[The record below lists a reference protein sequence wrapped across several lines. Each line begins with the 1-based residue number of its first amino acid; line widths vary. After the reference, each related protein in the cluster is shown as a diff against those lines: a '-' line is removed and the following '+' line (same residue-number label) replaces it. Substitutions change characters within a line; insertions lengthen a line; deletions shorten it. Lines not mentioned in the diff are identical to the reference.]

1 MIKDRRDLIISDYI
15 HNNRE
20 VVSDEVRILKQH
32 KLHFEVTKMNDYS
45 YLIKQ
50 ANLKLMHIDYD
61 KLQFPLIIRPWQK
74 GDAFIPLGMKGLKK
88 LSDYFIDNKF
98 SLIKKK
104 KARLLISNNQ
114 IVCIIGERL
123 DERFKLVK
131 ESKKIYIVK
140 SL

>member
-1 MIKDRRDLIISDYI
+1 
-15 HNNRE
+15 
-20 VVSDEVRILKQH
+20 
-32 KLHFEVTKMNDYS
+32 MNDYS
-45 YLIKQ
+45 YFIKQ

-61 KLQFPLIIRPWQK
+61 KLQFPLLIRPWQK
-74 GDAFIPLGMKGLKK
+74 GDSFIPLGMSGVKK
-88 LSDYFIDNKF
+88 VSDYFIDNKF

-104 KARLLISNNQ
+104 KARLLISNHQ

-123 DERFKLVK
+123 DERFKLVQ